1 MNAPPPLLATV
12 QAEITALFTRDLN
25 VEVPS
30 PDTDLLETGRL
41 DSVGMVELLVRLEE
55 RFGIRIPLENLE
67 IDQFRSVAAIAA
79 FVLAQSNGHPRPEK
93 RAP

>member
-1 MNAPPPLLATV
+1 MNDPLPPVATV

-41 DSVGMVELLVRLEE
+41 DSVGMVELLIRLEE

-67 IDQFRSVAAIAA
+67 IDHFRSVAAIAA
-79 FVLAQSNGHPRPEK
+79 FILAQSNGHPPPEK

>member
-1 MNAPPPLLATV
+1 MNTGTLATV
-12 QAEITALFTRDLN
+12 QAEITSLFTRDLN
-25 VEVPS
+25 IEVPS

-67 IDQFRSVAAIAA
+67 IDQFRSVATIAA
-79 FVLAQSNGHPRPEK
+79 FILAQSNGHPPEK